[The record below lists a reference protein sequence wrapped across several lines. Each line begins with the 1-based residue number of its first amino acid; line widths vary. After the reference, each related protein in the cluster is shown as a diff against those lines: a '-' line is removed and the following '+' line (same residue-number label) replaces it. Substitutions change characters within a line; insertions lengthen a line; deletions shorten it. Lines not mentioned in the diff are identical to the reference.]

1 MFSAAHKKGAV
12 MRLPFYARPL
22 DDNQNTV
29 VGERTLR
36 VSGVLGVPC
45 NGARPCGGGKAGVRR
60 Q

>member
-29 VGERTLR
+29 AGGRTLR
-36 VSGVLGVPC
+36 VPGVLGVPC
-45 NGARPCGGGKAGVRR
+45 DGARPRGGGKARVR
-60 Q
+60 